1 MKNNNGF
8 IGEYMAKKVYIK
20 EFVKNITDTVTKSY
34 EQDETTDIK
43 NAKELSAKIVYS
55 DGTAE
60 EFVFNN
66 RTLLDDFDTIL
77 TLKDMSSSHKEA
89 SEKDIKG
96 FAKMAYYRA
105 TNSAPERI
113 NSYEIIGSY
122 IAWHEDEIK
131 LCSDVLLP
139 TKEYQRVY
147 YKDIKDLIEQVEKL

>member
-1 MKNNNGF
+1 MP
-8 IGEYMAKKVYIK
+8 KKVYMK
-20 EFVKNITDTVTKSY
+20 EFVKNIIDTVTKSY
-34 EQDETTDIK
+34 EQDETKDTTSEK
-43 NAKELSAKIVYS
+43 VLSAKVVYS
-55 DGTAE
+55 DGTSE

-66 RTLLDDFDTIL
+66 KTLLDDFDTIL
-77 TLKDMSSSHKEA
+77 TLRDMSSSHKEA

-113 NSYEIIGSY
+113 NSYEIIGAY
-122 IAWHEDEIK
+122 ISWHDDEIK
-131 LCSDVLLP
+131 LCSEVLLP